1 MAFGSNQKTGNFLEK
16 MCCSS
21 VNMTNF
27 ATFSG
32 KFCQICHVTELKEK
46 KRKEKKL
53 VIITAPLQIGGE
65 YELKS

>member
-32 KFCQICHVTELKEK
+32 KFCQICHITELKVGGK
-46 KRKEKKL
+46 KKKPW
-53 VIITAPLQIGGE
+53 V
-65 YELKS
+65 

>member
-1 MAFGSNQKTGNFLEK
+1 MAFGSNRKTGKFLEK

-32 KFCQICHVTELKEK
+32 KYSPNLSHHRIEGGK
-46 KRKEKKL
+46 KKKK
-53 VIITAPLQIGGE
+53 T
-65 YELKS
+65 